1 MPFRRRSLLLATTIA
16 SVALALPLYLG
27 LDLPEATPAQ
37 SYAADPDTVVEVS
50 GLAFAPPHVC
60 FNFCVRAGFGS
71 VARFGLGNGG
81 LGA

>member
-1 MPFRRRSLLLATTIA
+1 LPFRRLSLLLATTIA
-16 SVALALPLYLG
+16 SVALALPLYLV
-27 LDLPEATPAQ
+27 LVLPEPTPAQ

-50 GLAFAPPHVC
+50 GLAFAPPHLY
-60 FNFCVRAGFGS
+60 FNFCVRAGFGR